1 MKKKILFLCAFALG
15 ALMFNGCSLFP
26 KYTSSERLYQIQ
38 PGNTYESVVATLG
51 CDPHNLLSK
60 QLEGRDIY
68 VYKYK
73 IVERKFSPR
82 RINWRGIGAETR
94 GREMYNPSWE
104 DAFLIFK
111 EDKLESVITT
121 VGRRSSTTLIR
132 FNNTLYEVSN
142 KRGEY
147 TIKLS
152 DPKPEDDTYRNIM
165 GWKFKKRGHKK

>member
-26 KYTSSERLYQIQ
+26 RYTSTERLYQLQ
-38 PGNTYESVVATLG
+38 PGNSYESVVATLG
-51 CDPHNLLSK
+51 CDPYNLLSK
-60 QLEGRDIY
+60 QFEGRDIY

-82 RINWRGIGAETR
+82 RIDWRGIGAETR
-94 GREMYNPSWE
+94 GIERYNPSWE

-111 EDKLESVITT
+111 DDKLESVVTT
-121 VGRRSSTTLIR
+121 VGLSRRGSITLIR
-132 FNNTLYEVSN
+132 INNTLYEVSN

-152 DPKPEDDTYRNIM
+152 DPKPEEIIVGR
-165 GWKFKKRGHKK
+165 GLKKRRHKR

>member
-51 CDPHNLLSK
+51 CDPYNLLSK
-60 QLEGRDIY
+60 QLDGRDIY

-73 IVERKFSPR
+73 IVERKFSPK

-94 GREMYNPSWE
+94 GRERYNPSWE

-111 EDKLESVITT
+111 EDKLESVVTT
-121 VGRRSSTTLIR
+121 VGRRGSITLIR
-132 FNNTLYEVSN
+132 INNTLYEVSN

-147 TIKLS
+147 TINIS
-152 DPKPEDDTYRNIM
+152 DPKPEDDTYRNFR
-165 GWKFKKRGHKK
+165 GWKIKKRKNK